1 MESQTKM
8 HCTQNVI
15 GDVQGIILHLDISV
29 QYETAGSI
37 LTSNKIDFKQR
48 R

>member
-1 MESQTKM
+1 MEPQTKM

-15 GDVQGIILHLDISV
+15 GDVQGIILHLDISG

-37 LTSNKIDFKQR
+37 LTWNKTDFN
-48 R
+48 